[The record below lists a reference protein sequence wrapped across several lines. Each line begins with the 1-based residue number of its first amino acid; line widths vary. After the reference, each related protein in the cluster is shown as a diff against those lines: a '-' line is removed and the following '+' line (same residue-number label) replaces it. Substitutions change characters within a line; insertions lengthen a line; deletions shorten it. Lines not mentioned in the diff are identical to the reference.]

1 MNIVEEKK
9 NSKKKKKNS
18 KKKKKNSKKKKRGTA
33 FRKKKRERRGK
44 IIERTKRAKV
54 PKNYFG
60 CVPLCNAMR
69 TRTRREKNSKKKN
82 SSSVLHTL
90 QTHTQR
96 SHSSSTFIHENKNNR
111 VLRIRIL
118 RMTEVPTKVVAFE
131 KENVSSLPKTNE
143 ENVVQKSSKGVPNL
157 PSPPSP
163 LGDEIQNDELDEEE
177 EEEEERATIE
187 EAAIE
192 KMKEQN
198 DDKEEEE
205 EEEDFIRIKR
215 RVRGTNEKEEEEEEV
230 IDDAADIDAKK
241 TNDKEEEE
249 REDVNNNNTVEKSFK
264 KKTLKHKSGERVEK
278 VASKKN
284 TSGQGEAKAEG
295 DKFEFEL
302 EEEEEEEEMEEDDDE
317 ERILE
322 RRFAETGRLS
332 EDEEEDEES
341 ESELNFS
348 SSEEEENESS
358 SDSEVEDNEGGRRR
372 RRGGRKTTKKGGGKK
387 KKAIDPN
394 DKEAVMRQKK
404 EEADEAH
411 EKLMRKTAKH
421 VHFPGYRVQAE
432 RTSFLPVIEKLQNNL
447 RMVENDENLRARYPR
462 PPPSPEKKEFQAE
475 EDAEGAVN
483 DGVNEEVS
491 EDEGEDGGKEKTNFD
506 EIDDMDLL
514 SEEEEEEEEE
524 MVELEEESDSDD
536 EVAAAELIR
545 KSLSAKKTMKVVV
558 NDPAH
563 AEDKDNTAKENQDD
577 EDGDEDDGELSEEED
592 MTGKERREQRKLARN
607 FYKEDRKNQKKE
619 RRSKKATEGV
629 DDEAEMS
636 EDGGHTD
643 DDDEDDIE
651 TARAEIDEMADFVDF
666 REGTALD
673 NDERRNEARRDA
685 HAKRAIQEDEED
697 IKKMKELLE
706 NGFKRPKKGLN
717 GEEDDDGKW
726 KTRRTQERGDDSE
739 SESDSDD
746 LRNLRPEEAV
756 EVSDDEDEGAKAF
769 KERQA
774 QRFSMKKAS
783 GGDTQEPNENEA
795 LPEVDVSMEV
805 MKLFEKEKN
814 KKSTKYNNK
823 GQGTTQSQ
831 TIASDLSNRGG
842 GGSGSGLSR
851 GNSQFS
857 NLGAARTSSTSF
869 LKRNGSSKSQSGFAK
884 GIISGG
890 AASRTF
896 VFGSAL
902 DNSNSQ
908 WATTQRETETMPSSL
923 GNNLLGGDE
932 ARTGFGDDVANNNI
946 NSSASVREN
955 KKKSLFSML
964 QKSTK
969 DEDWEKGHEEIKNV
983 LGM

>member
-1 MNIVEEKK
+1 
-9 NSKKKKKNS
+9 
-18 KKKKKNSKKKKRGTA
+18 
-33 FRKKKRERRGK
+33 
-44 IIERTKRAKV
+44 
-54 PKNYFG
+54 
-60 CVPLCNAMR
+60 
-69 TRTRREKNSKKKN
+69 
-82 SSSVLHTL
+82 
-90 QTHTQR
+90 
-96 SHSSSTFIHENKNNR
+96 
-111 VLRIRIL
+111 
-118 RMTEVPTKVVAFE
+118 MTEVPTKVVAFE

-143 ENVVQKSSKGVPNL
+143 ENNVQKSSKGVPNL

-163 LGDEIQNDELDEEE
+163 SDEIQNDELDEEE
-177 EEEEERATIE
+177 EEEEHATIE

-215 RVRGTNEKEEEEEEV
+215 RVRGTNEKEEEEEV

-241 TNDKEEEE
+241 TNDKEEEREEE

-278 VASKKN
+278 VASKTN
-284 TSGQGEAKAEG
+284 TSGQGDEEKAEEG

-302 EEEEEEEEMEEDDDE
+302 EEEEEEEMEEDDDE

-348 SSEEEENESS
+348 SSEENESS

-372 RRGGRKTTKKGGGKK
+372 RRGRKTTKKGGGKK
-387 KKAIDPN
+387 KKVIDPN

-462 PPPSPEKKEFQAE
+462 PPLSPEKKEFQAE

-524 MVELEEESDSDD
+524 MIELEEESDSDD

-651 TARAEIDEMADFVDF
+651 TARAEIEEMADFVDF

-685 HAKRAIQEDEED
+685 HAKRAIQEDEDEV
-697 IKKMKELLE
+697 KKMKELLE

-795 LPEVDVSMEV
+795 LPEVDEGKVSMEV

-969 DEDWEKGHEEIKNV
+969 DEDWEKDDQGIKSV

>member
-1 MNIVEEKK
+1 MKKQEERKIQ
-9 NSKKKKKNS
+9 
-18 KKKKKNSKKKKRGTA
+18 KRKTEFFSLHFNTHNA
-33 FRKKKRERRGK
+33 FF
-44 IIERTKRAKV
+44 
-54 PKNYFG
+54 Y
-60 CVPLCNAMR
+60 
-69 TRTRREKNSKKKN
+69 
-82 SSSVLHTL
+82 
-90 QTHTQR
+90 
-96 SHSSSTFIHENKNNR
+96 SSSTFIHKNENIR

-118 RMTEVPTKVVAFE
+118 RMTELPTKVHVAFE

-143 ENVVQKSSKGVPNL
+143 ENNVQKSSSKGVPNL

-163 LGDEIQNDELDEEE
+163 SSDEIQNDELDEEE
-177 EEEEERATIE
+177 EERATNE

-192 KMKEQN
+192 KTKEQN
-198 DDKEEEE
+198 DDKEEE

-230 IDDAADIDAKK
+230 IADAADIKKK
-241 TNDKEEEE
+241 TNDKEEERE
-249 REDVNNNNTVEKSFK
+249 EDIEDVNNNNTVEKSFK

-284 TSGQGEAKAEG
+284 TSGQGDEEKAEEG

-302 EEEEEEEEMEEDDDE
+302 EEEEEEEEEMEEDDDE

-358 SDSEVEDNEGGRRR
+358 SDSEVEDNEGGRR

-506 EIDDMDLL
+506 EIDGMDLL

-524 MVELEEESDSDD
+524 KIELEEESDSDD
-536 EVAAAELIR
+536 EVAAAEFIR
-545 KSLSAKKTMKVVV
+545 KSLSAKKKKTMKVVV

-697 IKKMKELLE
+697 MRKMKELVE

-774 QRFSMKKAS
+774 QRFSWKAS

-795 LPEVDVSMEV
+795 LPEVGEGKVSMEV

-946 NSSASVREN
+946 NSSASVMEN

-969 DEDWEKGHEEIKNV
+969 DEDWEKDDDQGQGIKNV

>member
-1 MNIVEEKK
+1 
-9 NSKKKKKNS
+9 
-18 KKKKKNSKKKKRGTA
+18 
-33 FRKKKRERRGK
+33 
-44 IIERTKRAKV
+44 
-54 PKNYFG
+54 
-60 CVPLCNAMR
+60 
-69 TRTRREKNSKKKN
+69 
-82 SSSVLHTL
+82 
-90 QTHTQR
+90 
-96 SHSSSTFIHENKNNR
+96 
-111 VLRIRIL
+111 
-118 RMTEVPTKVVAFE
+118 MTEVPTKVVAFE

-143 ENVVQKSSKGVPNL
+143 ENNVQKSSKGVPNL

-163 LGDEIQNDELDEEE
+163 SDEIQNDELDEEE
-177 EEEEERATIE
+177 EEEEHATIE

-215 RVRGTNEKEEEEEEV
+215 RVRGTNEKEEEEEV

-241 TNDKEEEE
+241 TNDKEEEREEE

-278 VASKKN
+278 VASKTN
-284 TSGQGEAKAEG
+284 TSGQGDEEKAEEG

-302 EEEEEEEEMEEDDDE
+302 EEEEEEEMEEDDDE

-348 SSEEEENESS
+348 SSEENESS

-372 RRGGRKTTKKGGGKK
+372 RRGRKTTKKGGGKK
-387 KKAIDPN
+387 KKVIDPN

-462 PPPSPEKKEFQAE
+462 PPLSPEKKEFQAE

-685 HAKRAIQEDEED
+685 HAKRAIQEDEDEV
-697 IKKMKELLE
+697 KKMKELLE

-795 LPEVDVSMEV
+795 LPEVDEGKVSMEV

-969 DEDWEKGHEEIKNV
+969 DEDWEKDDQGIKSV

>member
-1 MNIVEEKK
+1 
-9 NSKKKKKNS
+9 
-18 KKKKKNSKKKKRGTA
+18 
-33 FRKKKRERRGK
+33 
-44 IIERTKRAKV
+44 
-54 PKNYFG
+54 
-60 CVPLCNAMR
+60 
-69 TRTRREKNSKKKN
+69 
-82 SSSVLHTL
+82 
-90 QTHTQR
+90 
-96 SHSSSTFIHENKNNR
+96 
-111 VLRIRIL
+111 
-118 RMTEVPTKVVAFE
+118 MTEVPTKVVAFE

-143 ENVVQKSSKGVPNL
+143 ENKSSEGVPNL

-177 EEEEERATIE
+177 EEEEEEEERATIE

-192 KMKEQN
+192 KTKEQN
-198 DDKEEEE
+198 DDKEEEEEE

-215 RVRGTNEKEEEEEEV
+215 RVRGTNEKEEEEEEEV

-241 TNDKEEEE
+241 TNDKEEEEE

-284 TSGQGEAKAEG
+284 TSGQGDEAEEG

-302 EEEEEEEEMEEDDDE
+302 EEEEEEEMEEDEDE

-358 SDSEVEDNEGGRRR
+358 SDSEVEDNEGGRR

-462 PPPSPEKKEFQAE
+462 PPPSPEKTEFQAE

-514 SEEEEEEEEE
+514 SEEEEEEE
-524 MVELEEESDSDD
+524 MIELEEESESDD
-536 EVAAAELIR
+536 EVAEAELIR

-563 AEDKDNTAKENQDD
+563 AEDKDNTAKKNQDD

-651 TARAEIDEMADFVDF
+651 TAHAEIDEMADFVDF

-685 HAKRAIQEDEED
+685 HAKRAMQEDEEE
-697 IKKMKELLE
+697 IKKMKELVQ

-774 QRFSMKKAS
+774 QRFSMKKDS

-795 LPEVDVSMEV
+795 LPEVGEGKVSMEV

-969 DEDWEKGHEEIKNV
+969 DEDWEKDDDQGIKNV

>member
-1 MNIVEEKK
+1 MKKQEERKIQ
-9 NSKKKKKNS
+9 
-18 KKKKKNSKKKKRGTA
+18 KRKTEFFSLHFNTHNA
-33 FRKKKRERRGK
+33 FF
-44 IIERTKRAKV
+44 
-54 PKNYFG
+54 YSF
-60 CVPLCNAMR
+60 
-69 TRTRREKNSKKKN
+69 
-82 SSSVLHTL
+82 
-90 QTHTQR
+90 
-96 SHSSSTFIHENKNNR
+96 STFIHKNENIR

-118 RMTEVPTKVVAFE
+118 RMTELPTKVHVAFE

-143 ENVVQKSSKGVPNL
+143 ENNVQKSSSKGVPNL

-163 LGDEIQNDELDEEE
+163 SSDEIQNDELDEEE
-177 EEEEERATIE
+177 EERATNE

-192 KMKEQN
+192 KTKEQN
-198 DDKEEEE
+198 DDKEEE

-215 RVRGTNEKEEEEEEV
+215 RVRGTNEKEEQEEEV
-230 IDDAADIDAKK
+230 IADAADIKKK
-241 TNDKEEEE
+241 TNDKEEERDE
-249 REDVNNNNTVEKSFK
+249 DIEDVNNNNTVEKSFK

-284 TSGQGEAKAEG
+284 TSGQGDAEKAEEG

-358 SDSEVEDNEGGRRR
+358 SDSEVEDNEGGRR

-506 EIDDMDLL
+506 EIDGMDLL

-524 MVELEEESDSDD
+524 MIELEEESDSDD
-536 EVAAAELIR
+536 EVAAAELIC

-685 HAKRAIQEDEED
+685 HAKREFQEDEEY
-697 IKKMKELLE
+697 IKKMKELVE
-706 NGFKRPKKGLN
+706 NGFKRPKRGLN

-795 LPEVDVSMEV
+795 LPEVGEGKVSMEV

-946 NSSASVREN
+946 NSSASVMEN

-969 DEDWEKGHEEIKNV
+969 DEDWEKDDDQGQGIKNV

>member
-1 MNIVEEKK
+1 MFVCCP
-9 NSKKKKKNS
+9 
-18 KKKKKNSKKKKRGTA
+18 
-33 FRKKKRERRGK
+33 RR
-44 IIERTKRAKV
+44 
-54 PKNYFG
+54 
-60 CVPLCNAMR
+60 
-69 TRTRREKNSKKKN
+69 RREKKFKKN
-82 SSSVLHTL
+82 EKQFLSLHFNTHNPVRIVVPSSV
-90 QTHTQR
+90 
-96 SHSSSTFIHENKNNR
+96 FIHKNKNNR
-111 VLRIRIL
+111 ALRIRIL
-118 RMTEVPTKVVAFE
+118 RMTEVPTKVHVAFE
-131 KENVSSLPKTNE
+131 KENV
-143 ENVVQKSSKGVPNL
+143 SSKGVPNL

-177 EEEEERATIE
+177 EEEEEERATNE

-192 KMKEQN
+192 KTKEQN
-198 DDKEEEE
+198 DDKEEE

-215 RVRGTNEKEEEEEEV
+215 RVRGTNEKEEEEV
-230 IDDAADIDAKK
+230 IADAADIKKK
-241 TNDKEEEE
+241 TNDKEEVREE
-249 REDVNNNNTVEKSFK
+249 DIEDVNNNNTVEKSFK

-284 TSGQGEAKAEG
+284 TSGQGDEEKAEEG

-302 EEEEEEEEMEEDDDE
+302 EEEEEEEMEEDDDE

-358 SDSEVEDNEGGRRR
+358 SDSEVEDNEGGRR

-506 EIDDMDLL
+506 EIDGMDLL
-514 SEEEEEEEEE
+514 SEEEEEEE
-524 MVELEEESDSDD
+524 MIELEEESDSDV

-545 KSLSAKKTMKVVV
+545 KSRVSAKKTMKVVV

-697 IKKMKELLE
+697 MRKMKELVE

-783 GGDTQEPNENEA
+783 GVDTQEPNENEA
-795 LPEVDVSMEV
+795 LPEVDEGKVSMEV

-932 ARTGFGDDVANNNI
+932 ARTGFGDDVANNNV
-946 NSSASVREN
+946 NSSASVMEN

-969 DEDWEKGHEEIKNV
+969 DEDWEKDDDQGQGIKNV

>member
-1 MNIVEEKK
+1 MFVCCP
-9 NSKKKKKNS
+9 
-18 KKKKKNSKKKKRGTA
+18 
-33 FRKKKRERRGK
+33 RR
-44 IIERTKRAKV
+44 
-54 PKNYFG
+54 
-60 CVPLCNAMR
+60 
-69 TRTRREKNSKKKN
+69 RREKKFKKKEKQFLSLHFN
-82 SSSVLHTL
+82 THNPVRIVVPSSV
-90 QTHTQR
+90 
-96 SHSSSTFIHENKNNR
+96 FIHKNKNNR

-118 RMTEVPTKVVAFE
+118 RMTEVPTKVHVAFE
-131 KENVSSLPKTNE
+131 KENV
-143 ENVVQKSSKGVPNL
+143 SSKGVPNL

-177 EEEEERATIE
+177 EEEEERATNE

-192 KMKEQN
+192 KTKEQN
-198 DDKEEEE
+198 DDKEEE

-230 IDDAADIDAKK
+230 IADAADIKKK
-241 TNDKEEEE
+241 TNDKEEERE
-249 REDVNNNNTVEKSFK
+249 EDIEDVNNNNTVEKSFK

-284 TSGQGEAKAEG
+284 TSGQGDEEKAEEG

-302 EEEEEEEEMEEDDDE
+302 EEEEEEEEEMEEDDDE

-358 SDSEVEDNEGGRRR
+358 SDSEVEDNEGGRR

-506 EIDDMDLL
+506 EIDGMDLL
-514 SEEEEEEEEE
+514 SEEEEEEE
-524 MVELEEESDSDD
+524 MIELEEESDSDV

-545 KSLSAKKTMKVVV
+545 KSRVSAKKTMKVVV

-795 LPEVDVSMEV
+795 LPEVGEGKVSMEV

-814 KKSTKYNNK
+814 KKLTKYNNK

-946 NSSASVREN
+946 NSSASVMEN

-969 DEDWEKGHEEIKNV
+969 DEDWEKDDDQGQGIKNV

>member
-1 MNIVEEKK
+1 
-9 NSKKKKKNS
+9 
-18 KKKKKNSKKKKRGTA
+18 
-33 FRKKKRERRGK
+33 
-44 IIERTKRAKV
+44 
-54 PKNYFG
+54 
-60 CVPLCNAMR
+60 
-69 TRTRREKNSKKKN
+69 
-82 SSSVLHTL
+82 
-90 QTHTQR
+90 
-96 SHSSSTFIHENKNNR
+96 
-111 VLRIRIL
+111 
-118 RMTEVPTKVVAFE
+118 MTEVPTKVVAFE

-143 ENVVQKSSKGVPNL
+143 ENNVQKSSKGVPNL

-163 LGDEIQNDELDEEE
+163 SDEIQNDELDEEE
-177 EEEEERATIE
+177 EEEEHATIE

-215 RVRGTNEKEEEEEEV
+215 RVRGTNEKEEEEEV

-241 TNDKEEEE
+241 TNDKEEEREEE

-278 VASKKN
+278 VASKTN
-284 TSGQGEAKAEG
+284 TSGQGDEEKAEEG

-302 EEEEEEEEMEEDDDE
+302 EEEEEEEMEEDDDE

-348 SSEEEENESS
+348 SSEENESS

-372 RRGGRKTTKKGGGKK
+372 RRGRKTTKKGGGKK
-387 KKAIDPN
+387 KKVIDPN

-462 PPPSPEKKEFQAE
+462 PPLSPEKKEFQAE

-524 MVELEEESDSDD
+524 MIELEEESDSDD

-685 HAKRAIQEDEED
+685 HAKRAIQEDEDEV
-697 IKKMKELLE
+697 KKMKELLE

-795 LPEVDVSMEV
+795 LPEVDEGKVSMEV

-969 DEDWEKGHEEIKNV
+969 DEDWEKDDQGIKSV

>member
-1 MNIVEEKK
+1 
-9 NSKKKKKNS
+9 
-18 KKKKKNSKKKKRGTA
+18 
-33 FRKKKRERRGK
+33 
-44 IIERTKRAKV
+44 
-54 PKNYFG
+54 
-60 CVPLCNAMR
+60 
-69 TRTRREKNSKKKN
+69 
-82 SSSVLHTL
+82 
-90 QTHTQR
+90 
-96 SHSSSTFIHENKNNR
+96 
-111 VLRIRIL
+111 
-118 RMTEVPTKVVAFE
+118 MTEVPTKVVAFE

-143 ENVVQKSSKGVPNL
+143 ENNVQKSSKGVPNL

-163 LGDEIQNDELDEEE
+163 SDEIQNDELDEEE
-177 EEEEERATIE
+177 EEEEHATIE

-198 DDKEEEE
+198 DDKEEEEEEE

-215 RVRGTNEKEEEEEEV
+215 RVRGTNEKEEEEEV

-241 TNDKEEEE
+241 TNDKEEEREEE

-278 VASKKN
+278 VASKTN
-284 TSGQGEAKAEG
+284 TSGQGDEEKAEEG

-302 EEEEEEEEMEEDDDE
+302 EEEEEEEMEEDDDE

-348 SSEEEENESS
+348 SSEENESS

-372 RRGGRKTTKKGGGKK
+372 RRGRKTTKKGGGKK

-462 PPPSPEKKEFQAE
+462 PPLSPEKKEFQAE

-524 MVELEEESDSDD
+524 MIELEEESDSDD

-685 HAKRAIQEDEED
+685 HAKRAIQEDEDEV
-697 IKKMKELLE
+697 KKMKELLE

-795 LPEVDVSMEV
+795 LPEVDEGKVSMEV

-969 DEDWEKGHEEIKNV
+969 DEDWEKDDQGIKSV

>member
-1 MNIVEEKK
+1 MSVVVNIFLSNDHTNFVSCEEE
-9 NSKKKKKNS
+9 
-18 KKKKKNSKKKKRGTA
+18 R
-33 FRKKKRERRGK
+33 RRRRREEERERNFFKERDQKNFVCGGLLSKRK
-44 IIERTKRAKV
+44 I
-54 PKNYFG
+54 
-60 CVPLCNAMR
+60 
-69 TRTRREKNSKKKN
+69 NSKKKN
-82 SSSVLHTL
+82 FISSTLFTSTRTTNVQNIVVPSSV
-90 QTHTQR
+90 
-96 SHSSSTFIHENKNNR
+96 FILHENKNNR

-131 KENVSSLPKTNE
+131 KENVSS
-143 ENVVQKSSKGVPNL
+143 KGVPNL

-163 LGDEIQNDELDEEE
+163 LGDEIQNDELEEEEEE

-192 KMKEQN
+192 KTKEQN
-198 DDKEEEE
+198 DDKEEEEE

-215 RVRGTNEKEEEEEEV
+215 RVRGTNEKEEEEEEEV

-241 TNDKEEEE
+241 TNDKEEE

-284 TSGQGEAKAEG
+284 TSGQGDEEKAEG

-302 EEEEEEEEMEEDDDE
+302 EEEEEEEEEMEEDDDE

-358 SDSEVEDNEGGRRR
+358 SDSEVEDNEGGRR

-506 EIDDMDLL
+506 EIDGMDLL

-524 MVELEEESDSDD
+524 MIELEEESDSDD
-536 EVAAAELIR
+536 EVAAAEFIR

-651 TARAEIDEMADFVDF
+651 TAQAEIDEMADFVDF

-795 LPEVDVSMEV
+795 LPEVGEGKVSMEV

-946 NSSASVREN
+946 NSSASVMEN

-969 DEDWEKGHEEIKNV
+969 DEDWEKDDDQGQGIKNV

>member
-1 MNIVEEKK
+1 
-9 NSKKKKKNS
+9 
-18 KKKKKNSKKKKRGTA
+18 
-33 FRKKKRERRGK
+33 
-44 IIERTKRAKV
+44 
-54 PKNYFG
+54 
-60 CVPLCNAMR
+60 
-69 TRTRREKNSKKKN
+69 
-82 SSSVLHTL
+82 
-90 QTHTQR
+90 
-96 SHSSSTFIHENKNNR
+96 
-111 VLRIRIL
+111 
-118 RMTEVPTKVVAFE
+118 MTEVPTKVVAFE

-143 ENVVQKSSKGVPNL
+143 ENNVQKSSKGVPNL

-163 LGDEIQNDELDEEE
+163 SDEIQNDELDEEE
-177 EEEEERATIE
+177 EEEEHATIE

-198 DDKEEEE
+198 DDKEEEEEE

-215 RVRGTNEKEEEEEEV
+215 RVRGTNEKEEEEEV

-241 TNDKEEEE
+241 TNDKEEEREEE

-348 SSEEEENESS
+348 SSEENESS

-372 RRGGRKTTKKGGGKK
+372 RRGRKTTKKGGGKK
-387 KKAIDPN
+387 KKVIDPN

-524 MVELEEESDSDD
+524 MIELEEESDSDD

-577 EDGDEDDGELSEEED
+577 EDEDDGELSEEED
-592 MTGKERREQRKLARN
+592 MTGKERREQKKLARN

-685 HAKRAIQEDEED
+685 HAKRAIQEDEDEV
-697 IKKMKELLE
+697 KKMKELLE

-783 GGDTQEPNENEA
+783 KGDTQEPNENEA
-795 LPEVDVSMEV
+795 LPQVDEGKVSMEV

-969 DEDWEKGHEEIKNV
+969 DEDWEKDEQEIKNV
-983 LGM
+983 LRM

>member
-685 HAKRAIQEDEED
+685 HAKRAIQEDEDEV
-697 IKKMKELLE
+697 KKMKELLE

>member
-1 MNIVEEKK
+1 
-9 NSKKKKKNS
+9 
-18 KKKKKNSKKKKRGTA
+18 
-33 FRKKKRERRGK
+33 
-44 IIERTKRAKV
+44 
-54 PKNYFG
+54 
-60 CVPLCNAMR
+60 
-69 TRTRREKNSKKKN
+69 
-82 SSSVLHTL
+82 
-90 QTHTQR
+90 
-96 SHSSSTFIHENKNNR
+96 
-111 VLRIRIL
+111 
-118 RMTEVPTKVVAFE
+118 MTEVPTKVVAFE

-143 ENVVQKSSKGVPNL
+143 ENNVQKSSKGVPNL

-163 LGDEIQNDELDEEE
+163 SDEIQNDELDEEE
-177 EEEEERATIE
+177 EEEEHATIE

-215 RVRGTNEKEEEEEEV
+215 RVRGTNEKEEEEEV

-241 TNDKEEEE
+241 TNDKEEEREEE

-278 VASKKN
+278 VASKTN
-284 TSGQGEAKAEG
+284 TSGQGDEEKAEEG

-302 EEEEEEEEMEEDDDE
+302 EEEEEEEMEEDDDE

-348 SSEEEENESS
+348 SSEENESS

-372 RRGGRKTTKKGGGKK
+372 RRGRKTTKKGGGKK
-387 KKAIDPN
+387 KKVIDPN

-462 PPPSPEKKEFQAE
+462 PPLSPEKKEFQAE

-524 MVELEEESDSDD
+524 MIELEEESDSDD

-666 REGTALD
+666 REGSALD

-685 HAKRAIQEDEED
+685 HAKRAIQEDEDEV
-697 IKKMKELLE
+697 KKMKELLE

-795 LPEVDVSMEV
+795 LPEVDEGKVSMEV

-946 NSSASVREN
+946 NSSVSVREN

-969 DEDWEKGHEEIKNV
+969 DEDWEKDDQGIKSV

>member
-1 MNIVEEKK
+1 
-9 NSKKKKKNS
+9 
-18 KKKKKNSKKKKRGTA
+18 
-33 FRKKKRERRGK
+33 
-44 IIERTKRAKV
+44 
-54 PKNYFG
+54 
-60 CVPLCNAMR
+60 
-69 TRTRREKNSKKKN
+69 
-82 SSSVLHTL
+82 
-90 QTHTQR
+90 
-96 SHSSSTFIHENKNNR
+96 
-111 VLRIRIL
+111 
-118 RMTEVPTKVVAFE
+118 MTEVPTKVVAFE

-163 LGDEIQNDELDEEE
+163 FSDEIQNDELDEEE

-192 KMKEQN
+192 KTKAQN
-198 DDKEEEE
+198 DDKEEEEEE

-215 RVRGTNEKEEEEEEV
+215 RVRGTNEKEEEEEEEV
-230 IDDAADIDAKK
+230 IADAADIDAKK
-241 TNDKEEEE
+241 TNDKEEE

-284 TSGQGEAKAEG
+284 TSGQGDEEKAEEG

-302 EEEEEEEEMEEDDDE
+302 EEEEEEEEEEMEEDDDE

-358 SDSEVEDNEGGRRR
+358 SDSEVEDNEGGRR

-506 EIDDMDLL
+506 EIDGMDLL
-514 SEEEEEEEEE
+514 SEEEEEEE
-524 MVELEEESDSDD
+524 MIELEEESDSED

-545 KSLSAKKTMKVVV
+545 KSRSAKKTMKVVV

-577 EDGDEDDGELSEEED
+577 KDGDEDDGELSEEED

-697 IKKMKELLE
+697 MRKMKELVE
-706 NGFKRPKKGLN
+706 NGFKRPKRGLN

-795 LPEVDVSMEV
+795 LPEVGEGKVSMEV

-814 KKSTKYNNK
+814 KKLTKYNNK

-946 NSSASVREN
+946 NSSASVMEN

-969 DEDWEKGHEEIKNV
+969 DEDWEKDDDQGQGIKNV

>member
-1 MNIVEEKK
+1 
-9 NSKKKKKNS
+9 
-18 KKKKKNSKKKKRGTA
+18 
-33 FRKKKRERRGK
+33 
-44 IIERTKRAKV
+44 
-54 PKNYFG
+54 
-60 CVPLCNAMR
+60 
-69 TRTRREKNSKKKN
+69 
-82 SSSVLHTL
+82 
-90 QTHTQR
+90 
-96 SHSSSTFIHENKNNR
+96 
-111 VLRIRIL
+111 
-118 RMTEVPTKVVAFE
+118 MTEVPTKVHVAFE
-131 KENVSSLPKTNE
+131 KENV
-143 ENVVQKSSKGVPNL
+143 SSKGVPNL

-177 EEEEERATIE
+177 EERATNEEAAIEKTKEQNDDKEEEEEEEEERATIE

-192 KMKEQN
+192 KTKEQN
-198 DDKEEEE
+198 DDDKE

-215 RVRGTNEKEEEEEEV
+215 RVRGTNEKEEEEEEEV

-241 TNDKEEEE
+241 TNDKEEE

-284 TSGQGEAKAEG
+284 TSGQGDEEKAEEG

-302 EEEEEEEEMEEDDDE
+302 EEEEEEEEEMEEDDDE

-358 SDSEVEDNEGGRRR
+358 SDSEVEDNEGGRR

-506 EIDDMDLL
+506 EIDGMDLL
-514 SEEEEEEEEE
+514 SEEEEEEE
-524 MVELEEESDSDD
+524 MIELEEESDSDV

-545 KSLSAKKTMKVVV
+545 KSRVSAKKTMKVVV

-685 HAKRAIQEDEED
+685 HAKREFQEDEEY
-697 IKKMKELLE
+697 IKKMKELVE
-706 NGFKRPKKGLN
+706 NGFKRPKRGLN

-795 LPEVDVSMEV
+795 LPEVGEGKVSMEV

-946 NSSASVREN
+946 NSSASVMEN

-969 DEDWEKGHEEIKNV
+969 DEDWEKDDDQGQGIKNV

>member
-1 MNIVEEKK
+1 
-9 NSKKKKKNS
+9 
-18 KKKKKNSKKKKRGTA
+18 
-33 FRKKKRERRGK
+33 
-44 IIERTKRAKV
+44 
-54 PKNYFG
+54 
-60 CVPLCNAMR
+60 
-69 TRTRREKNSKKKN
+69 
-82 SSSVLHTL
+82 
-90 QTHTQR
+90 
-96 SHSSSTFIHENKNNR
+96 
-111 VLRIRIL
+111 
-118 RMTEVPTKVVAFE
+118 MTEVPTKVVAFE
-131 KENVSSLPKTNE
+131 KENV
-143 ENVVQKSSKGVPNL
+143 SSKGVPNL

-177 EEEEERATIE
+177 EEEEEEEERATIE

-192 KMKEQN
+192 KTKEQN
-198 DDKEEEE
+198 DDKEEEEEE

-215 RVRGTNEKEEEEEEV
+215 RVRGTNEKEEEEEEEV
-230 IDDAADIDAKK
+230 IADAADIDAKK
-241 TNDKEEEE
+241 TNDKEEE

-284 TSGQGEAKAEG
+284 TSGQGDEEKAEG

-302 EEEEEEEEMEEDDDE
+302 EEEEEEEEEEMEEDDDE

-358 SDSEVEDNEGGRRR
+358 SDSEVEDNEGGRR

-506 EIDDMDLL
+506 KIDGMDLL

-524 MVELEEESDSDD
+524 MIELEEESDSDD
-536 EVAAAELIR
+536 EVAAAEFIR

-673 NDERRNEARRDA
+673 NDERRNKARRDA
-685 HAKRAIQEDEED
+685 HAKREFQEDEEYT
-697 IKKMKELLE
+697 KKMKELVE
-706 NGFKRPKKGLN
+706 NGFKRPKRGLN

-795 LPEVDVSMEV
+795 LPEVGEGKVSMEV

-946 NSSASVREN
+946 NSSASVMEN

-969 DEDWEKGHEEIKNV
+969 DEDWEKDDDQGQGIKNV

>member
-1 MNIVEEKK
+1 MCVLSKKEEEEEK
-9 NSKKKKKNS
+9 
-18 KKKKKNSKKKKRGTA
+18 
-33 FRKKKRERRGK
+33 
-44 IIERTKRAKV
+44 I
-54 PKNYFG
+54 
-60 CVPLCNAMR
+60 
-69 TRTRREKNSKKKN
+69 NSKKKN
-82 SSSVLHTL
+82 FRSTLFTSTHTTNVQNIVVPSSV
-90 QTHTQR
+90 
-96 SHSSSTFIHENKNNR
+96 FILHENKNNR

-131 KENVSSLPKTNE
+131 KENV
-143 ENVVQKSSKGVPNL
+143 SSKGVPNL

-192 KMKEQN
+192 KTKEQN
-198 DDKEEEE
+198 DDKEEE

-215 RVRGTNEKEEEEEEV
+215 RVRGTNEKEEEEEEEEV

-241 TNDKEEEE
+241 TNDKEEE

-284 TSGQGEAKAEG
+284 TSGQSDEEKAEG

-302 EEEEEEEEMEEDDDE
+302 EEEEEEEEEEEMEEDDDE

-372 RRGGRKTTKKGGGKK
+372 RGGRKTTKKGGGKK

-394 DKEAVMRQKK
+394 DKEAVIRQKK

-506 EIDDMDLL
+506 EIDGMDLL

-524 MVELEEESDSDD
+524 EEMIEEEEEMIELEEESDSDD
-536 EVAAAELIR
+536 EVAAAEFIR

-651 TARAEIDEMADFVDF
+651 TAQAEIDEMADFVDF

-685 HAKRAIQEDEED
+685 HAKRAIQEDEEYT
-697 IKKMKELLE
+697 KKMKELVE
-706 NGFKRPKKGLN
+706 NGFKRPKRGLN

-795 LPEVDVSMEV
+795 LPEVGEGKVSMEV

-946 NSSASVREN
+946 NSSASVMEN

-969 DEDWEKGHEEIKNV
+969 DEDWEKDDDQGQGIKNV

>member
-1 MNIVEEKK
+1 MRGGGKRGDQKNFVCVLSKKEEEEK
-9 NSKKKKKNS
+9 
-18 KKKKKNSKKKKRGTA
+18 
-33 FRKKKRERRGK
+33 
-44 IIERTKRAKV
+44 I
-54 PKNYFG
+54 
-60 CVPLCNAMR
+60 
-69 TRTRREKNSKKKN
+69 NSKKKN
-82 SSSVLHTL
+82 FRSTLFTSTHTANVQNIVVPSSV
-90 QTHTQR
+90 
-96 SHSSSTFIHENKNNR
+96 FILHENKNNR

-143 ENVVQKSSKGVPNL
+143 ENNVQKSSKGVPNL

-163 LGDEIQNDELDEEE
+163 SDEIQNDELDEEE
-177 EEEEERATIE
+177 EEEEHATIE

-278 VASKKN
+278 VASKTN
-284 TSGQGEAKAEG
+284 TSGQGDEEKAEEG

-302 EEEEEEEEMEEDDDE
+302 EEEEEEEMEEDDDE

-358 SDSEVEDNEGGRRR
+358 SDSEVEDNEGGRR

-536 EVAAAELIR
+536 EVAAAEFIR

-685 HAKRAIQEDEED
+685 HAKREFQEDEEYV
-697 IKKMKELLE
+697 KKMKELVE
-706 NGFKRPKKGLN
+706 NGFKRPKRGLN

>member
-9 NSKKKKKNS
+9 NT

-577 EDGDEDDGELSEEED
+577 EDEDDGELSEEED

>member
-1 MNIVEEKK
+1 V
-9 NSKKKKKNS
+9 KKKKKEEE
-18 KKKKKNSKKKKRGTA
+18 
-33 FRKKKRERRGK
+33 KKKRELSKRGDQ
-44 IIERTKRAKV
+44 
-54 PKNYFG
+54 KNFV
-60 CVPLCNAMR
+60 CEFVE
-69 TRTRREKNSKKKN
+69 REKINSKKKN
-82 SSSVLHTL
+82 FRSTLFTSTHTTNVQNIVVPSSV
-90 QTHTQR
+90 
-96 SHSSSTFIHENKNNR
+96 FILHENKNNR

-131 KENVSSLPKTNE
+131 KENVSS
-143 ENVVQKSSKGVPNL
+143 KGVPNL

-177 EEEEERATIE
+177 EEEEEERATIE

-192 KMKEQN
+192 KTKEQN
-198 DDKEEEE
+198 DDDKEE

-215 RVRGTNEKEEEEEEV
+215 RVRGTNEKEEEEEEEV

-241 TNDKEEEE
+241 TNDKEEE

-284 TSGQGEAKAEG
+284 TSGQGDEEKAEG

-302 EEEEEEEEMEEDDDE
+302 EEEEEEEEEMEEDDDE

-358 SDSEVEDNEGGRRR
+358 SDSEVEDNEGGRR

-506 EIDDMDLL
+506 EIDGMHLL
-514 SEEEEEEEEE
+514 SEEEEEEE
-524 MVELEEESDSDD
+524 MIELEEESDSDD

-545 KSLSAKKTMKVVV
+545 TLSAKKTMKVVV

-651 TARAEIDEMADFVDF
+651 TAQAEIDEMADFVDF

-795 LPEVDVSMEV
+795 LPEVGEGKVSMEV

-946 NSSASVREN
+946 NSSASVMEN

-969 DEDWEKGHEEIKNV
+969 DEDWEKDDDQGQGIKNV

>member
-1 MNIVEEKK
+1 MKKQEERKIQ
-9 NSKKKKKNS
+9 
-18 KKKKKNSKKKKRGTA
+18 KRKTEFFSLHFNTHNA
-33 FRKKKRERRGK
+33 FF
-44 IIERTKRAKV
+44 
-54 PKNYFG
+54 Y
-60 CVPLCNAMR
+60 
-69 TRTRREKNSKKKN
+69 
-82 SSSVLHTL
+82 
-90 QTHTQR
+90 
-96 SHSSSTFIHENKNNR
+96 SSSTFIHKNENIR

-118 RMTEVPTKVVAFE
+118 RMTELPTKVHVAFE

-143 ENVVQKSSKGVPNL
+143 ENNVQKSSSKGVPNL

-163 LGDEIQNDELDEEE
+163 SSDEIQNDELDEEE
-177 EEEEERATIE
+177 EERATNE

-192 KMKEQN
+192 KTKEQN
-198 DDKEEEE
+198 DDKEEE

-230 IDDAADIDAKK
+230 IADAADIKKK
-241 TNDKEEEE
+241 TNDKEEERE
-249 REDVNNNNTVEKSFK
+249 EDIEDVNNNNTVEKSFK

-284 TSGQGEAKAEG
+284 TSGQGDEEKAEEG

-302 EEEEEEEEMEEDDDE
+302 EEEEEEEEEMEEDDDE

-358 SDSEVEDNEGGRRR
+358 SDSEVEDNEGGRR

-506 EIDDMDLL
+506 KIDGMDLL

-524 MVELEEESDSDD
+524 MIELEEESDSDD
-536 EVAAAELIR
+536 EVAAAELIC

-685 HAKRAIQEDEED
+685 HAKRAIQEDEEG
-697 IKKMKELLE
+697 IKKMKELVE

-783 GGDTQEPNENEA
+783 GGDIQEPNENEA
-795 LPEVDVSMEV
+795 LPEVGEGKVSMEV

-946 NSSASVREN
+946 NSSASVMEN

-969 DEDWEKGHEEIKNV
+969 DEDWEKDDDQGQGIKNV

>member
-1 MNIVEEKK
+1 M
-9 NSKKKKKNS
+9 KKKKKEEEEEE
-18 KKKKKNSKKKKRGTA
+18 
-33 FRKKKRERRGK
+33 KRERGTFFRK
-44 IIERTKRAKV
+44 RERKENERRRKERR
-54 PKNYFG
+54 PKKL
-60 CVPLCNAMR
+60 CVCVVQER
-69 TRTRREKNSKKKN
+69 RRRENKFKKEKQFSSTLFTSTHTTN
-82 SSSVLHTL
+82 VRIVVPSSV
-90 QTHTQR
+90 
-96 SHSSSTFIHENKNNR
+96 FILHENKNNR

-131 KENVSSLPKTNE
+131 KENV
-143 ENVVQKSSKGVPNL
+143 SSKGVPNL

-192 KMKEQN
+192 KTKEQN
-198 DDKEEEE
+198 DDKEEEEE

-215 RVRGTNEKEEEEEEV
+215 RVRGTNEKEEEEEEEEEV

-241 TNDKEEEE
+241 TNDKEEE

-284 TSGQGEAKAEG
+284 TSGQGDEEKAEEG

-358 SDSEVEDNEGGRRR
+358 SDSEVEDNEGGRR

-506 EIDDMDLL
+506 EIDSMDLL
-514 SEEEEEEEEE
+514 SEEEEEEE
-524 MVELEEESDSDD
+524 MIELEEESDSDD

-545 KSLSAKKTMKVVV
+545 TLSAKKTMKVVV

-795 LPEVDVSMEV
+795 LPEVGEGKVSMEV

-969 DEDWEKGHEEIKNV
+969 DEDWEKDDDQGQGIKNV

>member
-577 EDGDEDDGELSEEED
+577 EDEDDGELSEEED

>member
-1 MNIVEEKK
+1 
-9 NSKKKKKNS
+9 
-18 KKKKKNSKKKKRGTA
+18 
-33 FRKKKRERRGK
+33 
-44 IIERTKRAKV
+44 
-54 PKNYFG
+54 
-60 CVPLCNAMR
+60 
-69 TRTRREKNSKKKN
+69 
-82 SSSVLHTL
+82 
-90 QTHTQR
+90 
-96 SHSSSTFIHENKNNR
+96 
-111 VLRIRIL
+111 
-118 RMTEVPTKVVAFE
+118 MTEVPTKVVAFE
-131 KENVSSLPKTNE
+131 KENVSSLPKKTKTTNE
-143 ENVVQKSSKGVPNL
+143 ENVFVQKSSKGVPL
-157 PSPPSP
+157 PSPSPS
-163 LGDEIQNDELDEEE
+163 DEIQNDELDEEE
-177 EEEEERATIE
+177 EEEERATIE
-187 EAAIE
+187 EAAID

-198 DDKEEEE
+198 DDKEEE

-215 RVRGTNEKEEEEEEV
+215 RVRGTNEKEEEEEEEV
-230 IDDAADIDAKK
+230 IAAADIDAKK
-241 TNDKEEEE
+241 TNDKEEERE
-249 REDVNNNNTVEKSFK
+249 REEEDVNNNNNVEKSFK

-284 TSGQGEAKAEG
+284 TGQGDEEKAEEEA

-302 EEEEEEEEMEEDDDE
+302 EEEEEEMEEDEDE

-348 SSEEEENESS
+348 SSEEEENDESS
-358 SDSEVEDNEGGRRR
+358 SDSEVEDNEDGEGGRR

-514 SEEEEEEEEE
+514 EEEEEEVEEE
-524 MVELEEESDSDD
+524 MIELGEESDSDD
-536 EVAAAELIR
+536 EAAAAELIR
-545 KSLSAKKTMKVVV
+545 QSIAAKKTMKVVV

-592 MTGKERREQRKLARN
+592 MTGKERREQKKLARN

-673 NDERRNEARRDA
+673 NDERRNEARRNA
-685 HAKRAIQEDEED
+685 QFKREIQEDEDEV
-697 IKKMKELLE
+697 KKMKELQE

-746 LRNLRPEEAV
+746 LRNLRPEQAV

-783 GGDTQEPNENEA
+783 KGDTQEPNENEA
-795 LPEVDVSMEV
+795 LPQVDEGKVSMEV

-969 DEDWEKGHEEIKNV
+969 DEDWEKDEQEIKNV
-983 LGM
+983 LRM

>member
-1 MNIVEEKK
+1 M
-9 NSKKKKKNS
+9 KKKEEE
-18 KKKKKNSKKKKRGTA
+18 
-33 FRKKKRERRGK
+33 KKKRELSKRGDQ
-44 IIERTKRAKV
+44 
-54 PKNYFG
+54 KNFV
-60 CVPLCNAMR
+60 CEFVE
-69 TRTRREKNSKKKN
+69 REKINSKKKN
-82 SSSVLHTL
+82 FRSTLFTSTHTTNVQNIVVPSSV
-90 QTHTQR
+90 
-96 SHSSSTFIHENKNNR
+96 FILHENKNNR

-131 KENVSSLPKTNE
+131 KENVSS
-143 ENVVQKSSKGVPNL
+143 KGVPNL

-177 EEEEERATIE
+177 EEEEEEEERATIE

-192 KMKEQN
+192 KTKEQN
-198 DDKEEEE
+198 DDDKEE

-215 RVRGTNEKEEEEEEV
+215 RVRGTNEKEEEEEEEV

-241 TNDKEEEE
+241 TNDKEEE

-284 TSGQGEAKAEG
+284 TSGQGDEEKAEEG

-302 EEEEEEEEMEEDDDE
+302 EEEEEEEEEMEEDDDE

-358 SDSEVEDNEGGRRR
+358 SDSEVEDNEGGRR

-506 EIDDMDLL
+506 EIDGMELL
-514 SEEEEEEEEE
+514 SEEEE
-524 MVELEEESDSDD
+524 MIELEEESDSDD
-536 EVAAAELIR
+536 EVAAAEFIR

-651 TARAEIDEMADFVDF
+651 TAQAEIDEMADFVDF

-685 HAKRAIQEDEED
+685 HAKREFQEDEEYV
-697 IKKMKELLE
+697 KKMKELVE
-706 NGFKRPKKGLN
+706 NGFKRPKRGLN

-795 LPEVDVSMEV
+795 LPEVGEGKVSMEV

-946 NSSASVREN
+946 NSSASVMEN

-969 DEDWEKGHEEIKNV
+969 DEDWEKDDDQGQGIKNV

>member
-1 MNIVEEKK
+1 MRGGGKRGDQKNVVCVLSKKEEEEEEEK
-9 NSKKKKKNS
+9 
-18 KKKKKNSKKKKRGTA
+18 
-33 FRKKKRERRGK
+33 
-44 IIERTKRAKV
+44 I
-54 PKNYFG
+54 
-60 CVPLCNAMR
+60 
-69 TRTRREKNSKKKN
+69 NSKKKN
-82 SSSVLHTL
+82 FRSTL
-90 QTHTQR
+90 FTSTHTTNVQNIVVP
-96 SHSSSTFIHENKNNR
+96 SSTFIHENKNNR

-131 KENVSSLPKTNE
+131 KENV
-143 ENVVQKSSKGVPNL
+143 SSKGVPNL

-192 KMKEQN
+192 KTKEQN
-198 DDKEEEE
+198 DDDKEEEE

-215 RVRGTNEKEEEEEEV
+215 RVRGTNEKEEEEEEEV

-249 REDVNNNNTVEKSFK
+249 REDVNNNNNVEKSFK

-284 TSGQGEAKAEG
+284 TSGKGDEEKAEEG

-302 EEEEEEEEMEEDDDE
+302 ELEEEEEEEMEEDDDE

-358 SDSEVEDNEGGRRR
+358 SDSEVEDNEGGRR

-506 EIDDMDLL
+506 EIDGMDLL

-524 MVELEEESDSDD
+524 MIELEEESDSDD
-536 EVAAAELIR
+536 EVAAAEFIR

-697 IKKMKELLE
+697 IKKMKELVE

-795 LPEVDVSMEV
+795 LPEVDEGKVSMEV

-946 NSSASVREN
+946 NSSASVMEN

-969 DEDWEKGHEEIKNV
+969 DEDWEKDDDQGQGIKNV

>member
-1 MNIVEEKK
+1 MRGGGKRGAQK
-9 NSKKKKKNS
+9 NFVCVLSKKK
-18 KKKKKNSKKKKRGTA
+18 
-33 FRKKKRERRGK
+33 EEEEK
-44 IIERTKRAKV
+44 I
-54 PKNYFG
+54 
-60 CVPLCNAMR
+60 
-69 TRTRREKNSKKKN
+69 NSKKKN
-82 SSSVLHTL
+82 FRSTLFTSTHTTNVQNIVVPSSV
-90 QTHTQR
+90 
-96 SHSSSTFIHENKNNR
+96 FILHENKNNR

-131 KENVSSLPKTNE
+131 KENVSS
-143 ENVVQKSSKGVPNL
+143 KGVPNL

-177 EEEEERATIE
+177 EEEEEEEERATIE

-192 KMKEQN
+192 KTKEQN
-198 DDKEEEE
+198 DDDKEE

-215 RVRGTNEKEEEEEEV
+215 RVRGTNEKEEEEEEEV

-241 TNDKEEEE
+241 TNDKEEE

-284 TSGQGEAKAEG
+284 TSGQGDEEKAEG

-302 EEEEEEEEMEEDDDE
+302 EEEEEEEEEMEEDDDE

-358 SDSEVEDNEGGRRR
+358 SDSEVEDNEGGRR

-506 EIDDMDLL
+506 EIDGMHLL
-514 SEEEEEEEEE
+514 SEEEEEEE
-524 MVELEEESDSDD
+524 MIELEEESDSDD

-545 KSLSAKKTMKVVV
+545 TLSAKKTMKVVV

-651 TARAEIDEMADFVDF
+651 TAQAEIDEMAEFVDF

-795 LPEVDVSMEV
+795 LPEVGEGKVSMEV

-946 NSSASVREN
+946 NSSASVMEN

-969 DEDWEKGHEEIKNV
+969 DEDWEKDDDQGQGIKNV

>member
-1 MNIVEEKK
+1 
-9 NSKKKKKNS
+9 
-18 KKKKKNSKKKKRGTA
+18 
-33 FRKKKRERRGK
+33 
-44 IIERTKRAKV
+44 
-54 PKNYFG
+54 
-60 CVPLCNAMR
+60 
-69 TRTRREKNSKKKN
+69 
-82 SSSVLHTL
+82 
-90 QTHTQR
+90 
-96 SHSSSTFIHENKNNR
+96 
-111 VLRIRIL
+111 
-118 RMTEVPTKVVAFE
+118 MTEVPTKVVAFE

-143 ENVVQKSSKGVPNL
+143 ENNVQKSSKGVPNL

-163 LGDEIQNDELDEEE
+163 SDEIQNDELDEEE
-177 EEEEERATIE
+177 EEEEHATIE

-215 RVRGTNEKEEEEEEV
+215 RVRGTNEKEEEEEV

-241 TNDKEEEE
+241 TNDKEEEREEE

-278 VASKKN
+278 VASKTN
-284 TSGQGEAKAEG
+284 TSGQGDEEKAEEG

-302 EEEEEEEEMEEDDDE
+302 EEEEEEEMEEDDDE

-348 SSEEEENESS
+348 SSEENESS

-372 RRGGRKTTKKGGGKK
+372 RRGRKTTKKGGGKK
-387 KKAIDPN
+387 KKVIDPN

-462 PPPSPEKKEFQAE
+462 PPLSPEKKEFQAE

-524 MVELEEESDSDD
+524 MIELEEESDSDD

-592 MTGKERREQRKLARN
+592 MTGKERREQKKLARN

-685 HAKRAIQEDEED
+685 HAKRAIQEDEDEV
-697 IKKMKELLE
+697 KKMKELLE

-795 LPEVDVSMEV
+795 LPEVDEGKVSMEV

-946 NSSASVREN
+946 NSSVSVREN

>member
-1 MNIVEEKK
+1 M
-9 NSKKKKKNS
+9 KKKKEEEEEE
-18 KKKKKNSKKKKRGTA
+18 
-33 FRKKKRERRGK
+33 KKRERNFFQEEREERKLEERGDQKNFVCVCVVQEEEEK
-44 IIERTKRAKV
+44 I
-54 PKNYFG
+54 
-60 CVPLCNAMR
+60 
-69 TRTRREKNSKKKN
+69 NSKKKN
-82 SSSVLHTL
+82 FRSTLFTSTHTTNVQNIVVPSSV
-90 QTHTQR
+90 
-96 SHSSSTFIHENKNNR
+96 FILHENKNNR
-111 VLRIRIL
+111 ALRIQIL

-131 KENVSSLPKTNE
+131 KENV
-143 ENVVQKSSKGVPNL
+143 SSKGVPNL

-177 EEEEERATIE
+177 EEEEEERATIE

-192 KMKEQN
+192 KTKEQN
-198 DDKEEEE
+198 DDKEEE

-215 RVRGTNEKEEEEEEV
+215 RVRGTNEKEEEEEEEV
-230 IDDAADIDAKK
+230 IADAADIDAKK
-241 TNDKEEEE
+241 TNDKEEE

-284 TSGQGEAKAEG
+284 TSGQGDEEKAEEG

-358 SDSEVEDNEGGRRR
+358 SDSEVEDNEGGRR

-506 EIDDMDLL
+506 EIDDMELL
-514 SEEEEEEEEE
+514 SEEEEEEE
-524 MVELEEESDSDD
+524 MIELEEESDSDD

-545 KSLSAKKTMKVVV
+545 TLSAKKTMKVVV

-651 TARAEIDEMADFVDF
+651 TAQAEIDEMADFVDF

-795 LPEVDVSMEV
+795 LPEVGEGKVSMEV

-946 NSSASVREN
+946 NSSASVMEN

-969 DEDWEKGHEEIKNV
+969 DEDWEKDDDQGQGIKNV